1 MLNLTKTVGS
11 WTCMYVCFI
20 YHDRQRAFKHT
31 YMFKSLLKHDSW
43 ASSRVCAWACRFHF
57 PWQAEGFETYIHT
70 CMLKAALRS
79 FSDLSNANLRVYLW
93 AKTSQAEELW
103 TIHTRS
109 HLDFIKK
116 HESVCM
122 FVYVYVWDKS
132 TYTRGYLRHA
142 NIHAELSETCQHTRL
157 AIWDIQRY
165 TLCCLRH
172 TNANALLPETYKY
185 TRLATW
191 DVQTYTPSYLRH
203 TNTHA

>member
-1 MLNLTKTVGS
+1 MTGRGRSN
-11 WTCMYVCFI
+11 
-20 YHDRQRAFKHT
+20 
-31 YMFKSLLKHDSW
+31 
-43 ASSRVCAWACRFHF
+43 
-57 PWQAEGFETYIHT
+57 IHT
-70 CMLKAALRS
+70 CSRASWSTILELVREFVLEPVGFIFHDRPKVLRHTYMLKAALRS

-93 AKTSQAEELW
+93 AKTSQADGLW

-122 FVYVYVWDKS
+122 FVYVYVWDKH

-142 NIHAELSETCQHTRL
+142 NIHAELSKTYQHTRL
-157 AIWDIQRY
+157 AIWDIQTY

-203 TNTHA
+203 TNIHA